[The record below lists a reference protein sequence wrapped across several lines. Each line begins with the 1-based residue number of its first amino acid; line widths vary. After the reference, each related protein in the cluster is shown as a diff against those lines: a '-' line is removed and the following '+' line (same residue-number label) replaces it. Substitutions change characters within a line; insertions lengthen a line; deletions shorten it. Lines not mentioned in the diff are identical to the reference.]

1 MSDIYIYKK
10 GKIVGKSK
18 NLRGISD
25 YHRTKSPVSHSTAKK
40 LSKGEGELKV
50 KYNDGAYA
58 KAKFASYGVLK
69 NCLATKKQRSGWA

>member
-10 GKIVGKSK
+10 GKVVGKSR

-40 LSKGEGELKV
+40 LSNGEGELKV
-50 KYNDGAYA
+50 KYNDGANA

-69 NCLATKKQRSGWA
+69 NWLATKKQRSGWA